1 MVSHLLDFHS
11 HLHQVEMSV
20 PWLAFVSVPVAAL
33 ARMLAGAL
41 ADGLPV
47 YSSGWTPYVLVVR
60 PDLSIPDLG
69 GKRKPL
75 LRHRF

>member
-1 MVSHLLDFHS
+1 M
-11 HLHQVEMSV
+11 ETPV
-20 PWLAFVSVPVAAL
+20 PWVAFVTVPVAVL

-69 GKRKPL
+69 GKKKPL